1 MNDQGIF
8 TPEELDENLKRKH
21 ELIELVASGEA
32 VLIVGAGSS
41 ARVGYP
47 DWPDLLKKLEEL
59 ASECGGAF
67 YQNDQKRKNDPL
79 GYAEDIKSYIRD
91 KTGSL
96 GRYQDLLY
104 NLFQPKCPSHDKFH
118 RQLIELPFRGILT
131 TNYDTVLKEAL
142 EKKKK
147 EREQKGQEPSLIDSN
162 PLVIESDPPR
172 LIHEFLLARNN
183 DPRIQQRIAHL
194 HGTYRNSE
202 SIILSSKDYQKAY
215 GLVVCEDISKS
226 KDHQKVS
233 GFEPSSERQVE
244 KNSEW
249 TFHRKLLWAVLATR
263 RVVFVG
269 FSMNDPYLNKMLE
282 TVSEDLWGWGKSI
295 HFAIMNISSESAG
308 DSKTKARKLKSN
320 YGVSTVFYEVSSK
333 SHQGLDDIITEIA
346 KKCNVDIQSDDD
358 DLPEDEQL
366 TPVASTS
373 QERLDWLEKA
383 NQLMEKGISDE
394 N

>member
-1 MNDQGIF
+1 M
-8 TPEELDENLKRKH
+8 
-21 ELIELVASGEA
+21 
-32 VLIVGAGSS
+32 
-41 ARVGYP
+41 
-47 DWPDLLKKLEEL
+47 
-59 ASECGGAF
+59 
-67 YQNDQKRKNDPL
+67 
-79 GYAEDIKSYIRD
+79 
-91 KTGSL
+91 
-96 GRYQDLLY
+96 
-104 NLFQPKCPSHDKFH
+104 
-118 RQLIELPFRGILT
+118 
-131 TNYDTVLKEAL
+131 
-142 EKKKK
+142 
-147 EREQKGQEPSLIDSN
+147 
-162 PLVIESDPPR
+162 VIGSDPPR

-215 GLVVCEDISKS
+215 GLVACEDISKS
-226 KDHQKVS
+226 KDHQKIS
-233 GFEPSSERQVE
+233 GFELSSERQVE

-308 DSKTKARKLKSN
+308 DSKTKAKKLKSD

-346 KKCNVDIQSDDD
+346 KECNVDIQSDND

-366 TPVASTS
+366 IPVASTS
-373 QERLDWLEKA
+373 QKGLDWLEKA
-383 NQLMEKGISDE
+383 NQLMEKRISDE